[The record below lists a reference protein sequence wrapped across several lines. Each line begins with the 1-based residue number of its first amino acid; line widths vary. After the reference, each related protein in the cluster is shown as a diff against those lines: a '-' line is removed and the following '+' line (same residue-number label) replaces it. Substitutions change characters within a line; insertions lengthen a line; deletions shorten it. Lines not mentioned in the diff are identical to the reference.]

1 MLEVSLH
8 HADTLLHVYGT
19 DGVAY
24 SHLAKP
30 PPVN

>member
-1 MLEVSLH
+1 MLEVSLY
-8 HADTLLHVYGT
+8 HADTLLHTYGM

-24 SHLAKP
+24 SHLAKL